1 MLGCMTMTS
10 DPTTGTGDAS
20 GVLHKVRSLLAKA
33 ESTTFP
39 DEAEALTAKAQEL
52 MDRHAIDRAMVAQ
65 AAGGTSGPEGRRVTI
80 DSPYGREKYLLLA
93 ATARANRSRA
103 VFSQHEGVA
112 TVVGFPED
120 QETIELLFTSLLLQA
135 TSTMLAN
142 GDRAATRTRRYRQSF
157 LVAFAAR
164 IGERLSEADAAVVAD
179 ADRAHGGEVLPVL
192 ASRADAVEEHLTR
205 EFPHLQNRRVVV
217 RDAVGWGHGT
227 AAAERASLGRDASLR
242 RDRRRGLRGG

>member
-1 MLGCMTMTS
+1 MTS
-10 DPTTGTGDAS
+10 DSRTDTG

-52 MDRHAIDRAMVAQ
+52 MDRHAIDRAMVA
-65 AAGGTSGPEGRRVTI
+65 AASGGAGGPEGRRVTI
-80 DSPYGREKYLLLA
+80 DSPYAREKYLLLA

-103 VFSQHEGVA
+103 VFMQHERVA

-120 QETIELLFTSLLLQA
+120 QETIELLYTSLLLQA
-135 TSTMLAN
+135 TSAMLAR

-157 LVAFAAR
+157 LVAFATH
-164 IGERLSEADAAVVAD
+164 IGDRLAAADAEVVAT
-179 ADRAHGGEVLPVL
+179 ADREHGGGVLPVL
-192 ASRADAVEEHLTR
+192 ASRESAVESRLAR
-205 EFPHLQNRRVVV
+205 EFPHLRNRRVVV

-227 AAAERASLGRDASLR
+227 KAAERASLDRDASLR
-242 RDRRRGLRGG
+242 GAKRRRLRSG